1 MPKQMLSGSLDEQC
15 QFLYDL
21 GIEKFAQG
29 NYTGAVHAFRE
40 IIKYA
45 PDFRDTEELLA
56 IAQQR
61 KSEQRFLVLSAIIGG
76 VVMVAIGSVLQLRN
90 DLYLLAF
97 ALVGTLVGYFVG
109 AYLNYRRQTKAQ
121 HQHSER

>member
-15 QFLYDL
+15 DFLYDL
-21 GIEKFAQG
+21 GVQKLGQG
-29 NYTGAVHAFRE
+29 NYTGAVHAFKE

-45 PDFRDTEELLA
+45 PEFRDTNELLA

-61 KSEQRFLVLSAIIGG
+61 KSEQRFLVVSSIIGG
-76 VVMVAIGSVLQLRN
+76 AVMVAIGSMLQLRN

-97 ALVGTLVGYFVG
+97 ALVGTLMGYFVG
-109 AYLNYRRQTKAQ
+109 AYLNYRRLSKNNSDSAPQ
-121 HQHSER
+121 